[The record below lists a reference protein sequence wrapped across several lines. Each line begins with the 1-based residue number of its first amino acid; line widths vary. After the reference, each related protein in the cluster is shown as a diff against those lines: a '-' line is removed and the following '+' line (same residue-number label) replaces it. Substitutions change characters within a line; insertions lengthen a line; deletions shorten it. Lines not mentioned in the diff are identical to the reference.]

1 MRGLMVQVRVNGQ
14 ALSIPVE
21 RLNTFADLIELVKSS
36 IDPEHMV
43 TVISL
48 DGRDLR
54 DEEWSMSP
62 SQLRGDHLDFH
73 SGRPELYVADR
84 LQDASSVVRS
94 CFFEFRDAR
103 KGFQDG
109 DTAMGNKRLKVAVD
123 TLKAFFEWY
132 GTLLQLVPEGARA
145 KLDISQEVVDIS
157 ETCKKIVQQQLYQS
171 WWALGESLEKD
182 LEPKLDKL
190 EDTCRKVAREAQG
203 AVNS

>member
-1 MRGLMVQVRVNGQ
+1 MVQVRVNGQ
-14 ALSIPVE
+14 MLSIPVQQ
-21 RLNTFADLIELVKSS
+21 LNTFADLIELVKSS

-43 TVISL
+43 TLIHL

-54 DEEWSMSP
+54 DQEWAMP
-62 SQLRGDHLDFH
+62 PAQLQGEHLDFQ
-73 SGRPELYVADR
+73 SGRPEIYVAER

-109 DTAMGNKRLKVAVD
+109 DTAMGNQRLKVAVE

-145 KLDISQEVVDIS
+145 KLDISQEVLDIS

-203 AVNS
+203 SANS

>member
-1 MRGLMVQVRVNGQ
+1 MIQVQVNGQ
-14 ALSIPVE
+14 ALGIPVE
-21 RLNTFADLIELVKSS
+21 RVQTFADLIELVKSS

-43 TVISL
+43 TAILL
-48 DGRDLR
+48 DGRDMR
-54 DEEWSMSP
+54 DEEWTMSP
-62 SQLRGDHLDFH
+62 AQLQGDRLEFS
-73 SGRPELYVADR
+73 SGRPEVYVAER

-109 DTAMGNKRLKVAVD
+109 DTTAGNKRLKVAVD

-132 GTLLQLVPEGARA
+132 GTLMQLVPDAARA
-145 KLDISQEVVDIS
+145 KLDISEEVVSIS
-157 ETCKKIVQQQLYQS
+157 ETCKKICQQQLYQS
-171 WWALGESLEKD
+171 WWALGESIEKD

-203 AVNS
+203 GEIA